1 MEDALSAVS
10 FPTFRLPF
18 LDRDWGVPL
27 FLKDFSLQKLIFKL
41 LQAIPCNLGEWQM
54 WDIGKKE
61 WYTNKARETL
71 ALKKLLE
78 VGGEVVTHHE
88 LGKFLIRLH
97 KNGPLIFGTRNG
109 DNFG

>member
-1 MEDALSAVS
+1 
-10 FPTFRLPF
+10 
-18 LDRDWGVPL
+18 
-27 FLKDFSLQKLIFKL
+27 
-41 LQAIPCNLGEWQM
+41 M

-88 LGKFLIRLH
+88 LGKLLIRLH
-97 KNGPLIFGTRNG
+97 KKRPPNFRNTAW
-109 DNFG
+109 